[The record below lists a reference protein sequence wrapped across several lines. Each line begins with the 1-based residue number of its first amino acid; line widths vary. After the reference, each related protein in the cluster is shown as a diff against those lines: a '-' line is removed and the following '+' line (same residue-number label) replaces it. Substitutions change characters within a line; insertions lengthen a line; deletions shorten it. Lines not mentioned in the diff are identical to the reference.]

1 MSNSLPAR
9 TNLFIMPAPPARFFC
24 GTRLQRYLLMAHT
37 KRPFKFSG
45 GAVNSPQI
53 MLLSGVG
60 PSEQLRQHS
69 IPVVHDLPG
78 VGQHLTD
85 HIAININFRTL
96 PGYSLMRY
104 LRPTGLDILTM
115 LKEVL
120 RYKLFG
126 TGLLTLHSQESM
138 AFVKTTDPSLF
149 PPSQHG
155 GDYEDSSSGAGAPD
169 LEVMAASLAWR
180 VSDTCFM

>member
-1 MSNSLPAR
+1 MV
-9 TNLFIMPAPPARFFC
+9 
-24 GTRLQRYLLMAHT
+24 HT
-37 KRPFKFSG
+37 KSLLGFSG

-60 PSEQLRQHS
+60 PSEQLLQHG

-85 HIAININFRTL
+85 HIAINVNFRTL
-96 PGYSLMRY
+96 PGYSLGRY
-104 LRPTGLDILTM
+104 LRPTGRDIFPV

-120 RYKLFG
+120 KYKVYG

-149 PPSQHG
+149 PPSQYG
-155 GDYEDSSSGAGAPD
+155 GDYEDSSSGVGAPD
-169 LEVMAASLAWR
+169 LEVMVAALGWR
-180 VSDTCFM
+180 VSVIYITVEIRPQYMHRIMALRPSYKVN